1 MPQARERPR
10 EAWKDGSQSMTRKKP
25 IRFFRDKDGV
35 ELQIHGLY
43 DVEGDETN
51 DPAAARRILVS
62 RPDGKFVVI
71 EVGAGALVSRFT
83 SN

>member
-1 MPQARERPR
+1 
-10 EAWKDGSQSMTRKKP
+10 MTKKP
-25 IRFFRDKDGV
+25 TRFFRDRNGV

-43 DVEGDETN
+43 DLEGDETDN
-51 DPAAARRILVS
+51 PAEARRILVS

>member
-1 MPQARERPR
+1 
-10 EAWKDGSQSMTRKKP
+10 MTKKP
-25 IRFFRDKDGV
+25 TRLFRDKDGV

-43 DVEGDETN
+43 DLEGEETDN
-51 DPAAARRILVS
+51 PAEARRIVVS

-71 EVGAGALVSRFT
+71 EVGVGALVSRFT

>member
-1 MPQARERPR
+1 MTKKSTRLFRER
-10 EAWKDGSQSMTRKKP
+10 
-25 IRFFRDKDGV
+25 DGV

-43 DVEGDETN
+43 DLEGEETDN
-51 DPAAARRILVS
+51 SAEARRIVVS
-62 RPDGKFVVI
+62 RPNGKFVVI

>member
-1 MPQARERPR
+1 LRRRNAPR
-10 EAWKDGSQSMTRKKP
+10 WQPKHDQEINPLVSH
-25 IRFFRDKDGV
+25 

-43 DVEGDETN
+43 DLEGEETDN
-51 DPAAARRILVS
+51 PAEARRILVR

-71 EVGAGALVSRFT
+71 EVGARALVSRFT

>member
-1 MPQARERPR
+1 
-10 EAWKDGSQSMTRKKP
+10 MTKKP
-25 IRFFRDKDGV
+25 IRLFRDKDGV

-43 DVEGDETN
+43 DLEGDETN
-51 DPAAARRILVS
+51 DPAEARRILVS

-83 SN
+83 SD

>member
-1 MPQARERPR
+1 
-10 EAWKDGSQSMTRKKP
+10 MTKKAT
-25 IRFFRDKDGV
+25 RFFRDRNGV

-43 DVEGDETN
+43 DLEGNET
-51 DPAAARRILVS
+51 DDAAAARRILVS
-62 RPDGKFVVI
+62 RPDGKFIVI

>member
-1 MPQARERPR
+1 VKVINAIAGPSFRLRLLTIK
-10 EAWKDGSQSMTRKKP
+10 EACQP
-25 IRFFRDKDGV
+25 AE
-35 ELQIHGLY
+35 ELEELAEQ
-43 DVEGDETN
+43 ET
-51 DPAAARRILVS
+51 RRILVS

>member
-1 MPQARERPR
+1 
-10 EAWKDGSQSMTRKKP
+10 MTKKKP
-25 IRFFRDKDGV
+25 TRLFRDKDGV

-43 DVEGDETN
+43 DLEGEETS
-51 DPAAARRILVS
+51 DPAEARRILVS

-71 EVGAGALVSRFT
+71 EVGTGALVSRFT